1 MKLLALPSTET
12 LPDKVMRKF
21 SHFCK
26 IHIFFAKY
34 SPGPCLQ
41 GVLAAW
47 LVGNRNPVDSTDHKI
62 SVGALT
68 LFLQSNSNDT
78 LVKWQVNGWRKF

>member
-1 MKLLALPSTET
+1 
-12 LPDKVMRKF
+12 
-21 SHFCK
+21 
-26 IHIFFAKY
+26 
-34 SPGPCLQ
+34 LQ

-78 LVKWQVNGWRKF
+78 LVKWQVNGQQKF

>member
-12 LPDKVMRKF
+12 LPDKMMRKF

-26 IHIFFAKY
+26 IHIFFCKIFAWAMFAR
-34 SPGPCLQ
+34 
-41 GVLAAW
+41 VLAAW

-78 LVKWQVNGWRKF
+78 LVKLQVNGQRKF